1 VARKFFYIAAG
12 MLMLALSYHL
22 GARDAA
28 GQSTPVIE
36 ATSYDSGGFFA
47 VFGGAWNQID
57 THTGSV
63 FLSYPLPVHAP
74 VAGTGNDLLLYENGD
89 LYVYEGLPG
98 AWVLKGNVFGG
109 PTPALHES
117 WGQLKSRYHTTP
129 PATPGM
135 TATPG
140 ASER

>member
-1 VARKFFYIAAG
+1 MARKFFYTCAG

-28 GQSTPVIE
+28 GQSIPVIE
-36 ATSYDSGGFFA
+36 ATSYDNGAFFA
-47 VFGGAWNQID
+47 VFSGAWNQID

-63 FLSYPLPVHAP
+63 LLSYPLPVQAP
-74 VAGTGNDLLLYENGD
+74 VAGTGNDLVLYKNGD
-89 LYVYEGLPG
+89 LYIYDS

-117 WGQLKSRYHTTP
+117 WGQVKSRYATP

-135 TATPG
+135 TTTPG
-140 ASER
+140 ASNR